1 MKEALIMII
10 TSFVATMGFALAFR
24 IKPGHLLWAT
34 VGGTLTCAIYVVFDS
49 LGASLFLSNFIA
61 SLCSV
66 LYASV
71 LARVLKTP
79 ATIFVSACIIPLAPG
94 GSLFYTMNNLIMWNK
109 DNFLLHGS
117 NTLKVA
123 LGIAGGIV
131 VESAIAYLIAKA
143 VAASKSRKTK
153 KGL

>member
-1 MKEALIMII
+1 MPALTMII
-10 TSFVATMGFALAFR
+10 TSFIATAGFALAFH
-24 IKPGHLLWAT
+24 IKTKHLLWAAF
-34 VGGTLTCAIYVVFDS
+34 GGALTCAIYVAFDA

-66 LYASV
+66 MYSSI
-71 LARVLKTP
+71 LARLLKTP

-94 GSLFYTMNNLIMWNK
+94 GSLFYTMNNLIMWDK
-109 DNFLLHGS
+109 DAFVENGTATLL
-117 NTLKVA
+117 VA

-131 VESAIAYLIAKA
+131 VESATAYLIGKA
-143 VAASKSRKTK
+143 VSSHKKLKSK